1 MPEKG
6 LGLGEG
12 AMRTGWEAWL
22 LFKLFLSL
30 FGQLV
35 RDVMF
40 VLFLEVPGELGVTPC
55 LLFLCARTGGQSR
68 SSMSLC
74 LHPLDVA
81 GFGPRWC
88 KHRSFPR
95 QKV

>member
-88 KHRSFPR
+88 KQRSFPR